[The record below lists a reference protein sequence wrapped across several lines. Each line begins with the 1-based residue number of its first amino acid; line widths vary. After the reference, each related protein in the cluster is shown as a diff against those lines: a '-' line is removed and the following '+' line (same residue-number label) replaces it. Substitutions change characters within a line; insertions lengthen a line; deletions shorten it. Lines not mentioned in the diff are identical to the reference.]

1 MAVVTTENG
10 TSVDGLFK
18 NRYVGKV
25 EKIVPVENEFQKR
38 VEFDSSNKI
47 GRYYMKAVQL
57 RRPQGVTFAAGASAN
72 DAFALNGSVASTT
85 LVAYVIT
92 RRLPR

>member
-18 NRYVGKV
+18 NRYIGRV
-25 EKIVPVENEFQKR
+25 EQVLSQDNEFQKR
-38 VEFDSSNKI
+38 VPFDSSNKI

-57 RRPQGVTFAAGASAN
+57 RRPRV
-72 DAFALNGSVASTT
+72 
-85 LVAYVIT
+85 
-92 RRLPR
+92 